1 MDSGQPANALI
12 RRLVAEGIVAEDTL
26 TAVEQEAGA
35 AGGSLIAR
43 LAERK
48 ETDLARLAGAVAREF
63 GLPLLDL
70 DRLADLVTAPA
81 GPDTEFFASRQLI
94 PLAADGRRLT
104 LGLADPAQI
113 TALDEARQ
121 RTGLEP
127 RAVVVEYHKLAAR
140 LKTPGPGM
148 AAAGALDDELPALEF
163 EGESP
168 REEDTAIVSSVEEAP
183 VVRFVSG
190 ILLSAIRQ
198 GASDIHF
205 EPYENSYRV
214 RLRIDGLL
222 RVAAQPPAGL
232 AAKVC
237 ARLKVLARLDIAER
251 RAPQDGRMRLRLSDR
266 RRVDLRMNTLPTLYG
281 EKVVV
286 RILDSGAALPGLD
299 ELGMNPRQQRD
310 FVSAL
315 AQPQGMILVTGP
327 TGSGKTVTLYAALS
341 RLNALERNISAVED
355 PCEIQLSGINQVNV
369 NRAAGL
375 TFASTLRAFLRQDP
389 DVIMVGEIRDAE
401 TAAIGM
407 RAAQTGHLV
416 LSTLHTEDAPATLA
430 RLRDLEVPAYAAA
443 SVRLIV
449 AQRLAR
455 RLCVECRRNYT
466 PRLPDLREQGMEL
479 DALPAGIRL
488 YRPGASGN
496 CRHCADGYRGRVG
509 LFQVMPISATQRGLV
524 LKGASGAEI
533 EAQAELEQIAGLRAS
548 GWEKVRQGITSLEE
562 VNRVTA
568 TGLSGPAPAERR
580 NGP

>member
-1 MDSGQPANALI
+1 MDSGTPANPLA
-12 RRLVAEGIVAEDTL
+12 RRLVAEGVATE
-26 TAVEQEAGA
+26 TALARRDLGA
-35 AGGSLIAR
+35 SGGSLVAW

-48 ETDLARLAGAVAREF
+48 GTDLARLAGAVAGEF

-70 DRLADLVTAPA
+70 DRLADLPPAPT
-81 GPDTEFFASRQLI
+81 GLDPEFCASRRLL
-94 PLAADGRRLT
+94 PLAANGSQLA
-104 LGLADPAQI
+104 LGLADPAHI

-140 LKTPGPGM
+140 LKTAGAGM
-148 AAAGALDDELPALEF
+148 AEDALLEDELPALEF

-168 REEDTAIVSSVEEAP
+168 QEEDTAIVSSVQEAP

-190 ILLSAIRQ
+190 ILLNAIRQ

-205 EPYENSYRV
+205 EPYESSYRV
-214 RLRIDGLL
+214 RFRIDGML

-251 RAPQDGRMRLRLSDR
+251 RAPQDGRLRVRLPGR
-266 RRVDLRMNTLPTLYG
+266 RKVDMRMNTLPTLHG

-299 ELGMNPRQQRD
+299 ELGMDARQQRD
-310 FVSAL
+310 FAAAL

-341 RLNALERNISAVED
+341 RLNGLERNISAVED

-389 DVIMVGEIRDAE
+389 DVIMVGEIRDPE
-401 TAAIGM
+401 TAAIAA

-430 RLRDLEVPAYAAA
+430 RLRDLEVPPYAAA

-455 RLCVECRRNYT
+455 RLCPECHRAA
-466 PRLPDLREQGMEL
+466 PEAAPLRERGL
-479 DALPAGIRL
+479 DPDALPAGTML
-488 YRPGASGN
+488 YDPGASGT

-509 LFQVMPISATQRGLV
+509 LFQVMPVSPAQRELI
-524 LKGASGAEI
+524 LKGAPASEI

-548 GWEKVRQGITSLEE
+548 GWEKARQGITSLEE
-562 VNRVTA
+562 VDRVTA
-568 TGLSGPAPAERR
+568 SGLSAPAPH
-580 NGP
+580 GS

>member
-1 MDSGQPANALI
+1 MDSGKPASPLL
-12 RRLVAEGIVAEDTL
+12 RRLVAEDIASEAALRAAEQDL
-26 TAVEQEAGA
+26 GHS
-35 AGGSLIAR
+35 GSSVIAW

-48 ETDLARLAGAVAREF
+48 GTDLARLAGAIASEF

-70 DRLADLVTAPA
+70 DRLAEMPPA
-81 GPDTEFFASRQLI
+81 GAGVDPEFFASRRLI
-94 PLAADGRRLT
+94 PLAADNRRIT

-113 TALDEARQ
+113 MILDEARQ

-127 RAVVVEYHKLAAR
+127 RAVVVEHHKLAAR
-140 LKTPGPGM
+140 LKSGGAGM
-148 AAAGALDDELPALEF
+148 AELALLDDELPPLEF
-163 EGESP
+163 EGEAP
-168 REEDTAIVSSVEEAP
+168 PEEDTAIVSSVQEAP
-183 VVRFVSG
+183 VVRFVNS

-205 EPYENSYRV
+205 EPYESSYRV

-222 RVAAQPPAGL
+222 QVAAQPPIGL

-251 RAPQDGRMRLRLSDR
+251 RAPQDGRLRLRLSGR
-266 RRVDLRMNTLPTLYG
+266 RRVDLRMSTLPTLHG

-299 ELGMNPRQQRD
+299 ELGMDTRQQRD
-310 FVSAL
+310 FASAL

-355 PCEIQLSGINQVNV
+355 PCEIQLPGINQVNI

-401 TAAIGM
+401 TAAIAT

-430 RLRDLEVPAYAAA
+430 RLRDLEVPPYAAA

-449 AQRLAR
+449 AQRLVR
-455 RLCVECRRNYT
+455 RLCSQCRRPCA
-466 PRLPDLREQGMEL
+466 PRPQDVRRQGMDL
-479 DALPAGIRL
+479 DALPPGARL
-488 YRPGASGN
+488 YRPGASSACG
-496 CRHCADGYRGRVG
+496 HCANGYRGRVG
-509 LFQVMPISATQRGLV
+509 LFQVMPVSAAQRALIHA
-524 LKGASGAEI
+524 GAPMAEI
-533 EAQAELEQIAGLRAS
+533 EAQAELEKVADLRAS
-548 GWEKVRQGITSLEE
+548 GWEKARQGITSLEE

-568 TGLSGPAPAERR
+568 TGLSVPLAADRAVK
-580 NGP
+580 

>member
-1 MDSGQPANALI
+1 MDSGAPANPLA
-12 RRLVAEGIVAEDTL
+12 RRLMAEGVAGEETL
-26 TAVEQEAGA
+26 AQARRELGA
-35 AGGSLIAR
+35 SGGSLVAW

-48 ETDLARLAGAVAREF
+48 ETDLARLAGAVAGEF

-70 DRLADLVTAPA
+70 DRLADLPPAPA
-81 GPDTEFFASRQLI
+81 GLDPEFFASRRLL
-94 PLAADGRRLT
+94 PLAADGSRLA

-113 TALDEARQ
+113 TALDEVRQ
-121 RTGLEP
+121 RSGLEA
-127 RAVVVEYHKLAAR
+127 RGVVVEYHKLAAR
-140 LKTPGPGM
+140 LQTAGAGM
-148 AAAGALDDELPALEF
+148 AEDALLEDELPALEF

-168 REEDTAIVSSVEEAP
+168 QEEDTAIVSSVQEAP

-190 ILLSAIRQ
+190 ILLNAIRQ

-205 EPYENSYRV
+205 EPYESSYRV
-214 RLRIDGLL
+214 RFRIDGML

-251 RAPQDGRMRLRLSDR
+251 RAPQDGRLRVRLPGR
-266 RRVDLRMNTLPTLYG
+266 RKVDLRMNTLPTLHG

-310 FVSAL
+310 FAAAL

-341 RLNALERNISAVED
+341 RLNVLERNISAVED

-369 NRAAGL
+369 NRVAGL

-389 DVIMVGEIRDAE
+389 DVIMVGEIRDPE
-401 TAAIGM
+401 TAAIAA

-430 RLRDLEVPAYAAA
+430 RLRDLEVPPYAAA

-455 RLCVECRRNYT
+455 RLCPECRRACAAEAA
-466 PRLPDLREQGMEL
+466 LLREHGVEP
-479 DALPAGIRL
+479 DALPAGTML
-488 YRPGASGN
+488 YGPEDSGA

-509 LFQVMPISATQRGLV
+509 LFQVMPVSAAQRGLI
-524 LKGASGAEI
+524 LGGAPVSDI
-533 EAQAELEQIAGLRAS
+533 EAQAEIEQIAGLRAS

-562 VNRVTA
+562 VGRVTA
-568 TGLSGPAPAERR
+568 TGVSAPAAHGR
-580 NGP
+580 

>member
-1 MDSGQPANALI
+1 MNPSMPANPLI
-12 RRLVAEGIVAEDTL
+12 RRLMADGVVSEASLKAAEGDL
-26 TAVEQEAGA
+26 GPS
-35 AGGSLIAR
+35 GGSIVGW

-48 ETDLARLAGAVAREF
+48 GTDLARLAGAIASEF

-70 DRLADLVTAPA
+70 DRLSEIPPA
-81 GPDTEFFASRQLI
+81 ATGLDSEFFASRRLL
-94 PLAADGRRLT
+94 PMATDGRRLV

-113 TALDEARQ
+113 AILDETRQ

-127 RAVVVEYHKLAAR
+127 RAVVVEHHKLAAR
-140 LKTPGPGM
+140 LKS
-148 AAAGALDDELPALEF
+148 AGAQTAELALLDDELPPLEF
-163 EGESP
+163 EGETP
-168 REEDTAIVSSVEEAP
+168 QEEDTAIASSVQEAP
-183 VVRFVSG
+183 VVRFVSS

-205 EPYENSYRV
+205 EPYESSYRV

-251 RAPQDGRMRLRLSDR
+251 RAPQDGRLRLRLSDR
-266 RRVDLRMNTLPTLYG
+266 RKVDLRMNTLPTLHG

-299 ELGMNPRQQRD
+299 ELGMNARQQRD
-310 FVSAL
+310 FSSAL

-341 RLNALERNISAVED
+341 RLNVLERNISAVED

-375 TFASTLRAFLRQDP
+375 TFASALRAFLRQDP

-401 TAAIGM
+401 TASIAT

-416 LSTLHTEDAPATLA
+416 LSTLHTEDAPATMA
-430 RLRDLEVPAYAAA
+430 RLRDLEVPPYEAG

-455 RLCVECRRNYT
+455 RLCPECRQAYT
-466 PRLPDLREQGMEL
+466 PRLADAREHGMDP
-479 DALPAGIRL
+479 DALPPGTRL
-488 YRPGASGN
+488 YRARSSAACG
-496 CRHCADGYRGRVG
+496 HCADGYRGRVG
-509 LFQVMPISATQRGLV
+509 LFQVMPVSAAQHELI
-524 LKGASGAEI
+524 LNGASVAEI
-533 EAQAELEQIAGLRAS
+533 EAQAKLEQVAELRAS
-548 GWEKVRQGITSLEE
+548 GWEKVRQGITSVEE

-568 TGLSGPAPAERR
+568 TGFSGPAAAR
-580 NGP
+580 

>member
-1 MDSGQPANALI
+1 MNSGAPANPLI
-12 RRLVAEGIVAEDTL
+12 RRLVAEGVVSKVALKAAERDLGHSGGSIVAW
-26 TAVEQEAGA
+26 
-35 AGGSLIAR
+35 

-48 ETDLARLAGAVAREF
+48 GTDLAGLAGAVAGEF

-70 DRLADLVTAPA
+70 DRLAEMPPVSVGLDP
-81 GPDTEFFASRQLI
+81 EFFASRRLL
-94 PLAADGRRLT
+94 PLAADGRRLV

-113 TALDEARQ
+113 TILDEARQ

-127 RAVVVEYHKLAAR
+127 RAVVVEYHKLSAR
-140 LKTPGPGM
+140 LKSAGAGM
-148 AAAGALDDELPALEF
+148 AELALLDDEPPPLEF
-163 EGESP
+163 EGETP
-168 REEDTAIVSSVEEAP
+168 QEEDTAIASSVQEAP
-183 VVRFVSG
+183 VVRFVSS

-205 EPYENSYRV
+205 EPYESSYRV
-214 RLRIDGLL
+214 RLRVDGML

-251 RAPQDGRMRLRLSDR
+251 RAPQDGRLRLRLSDR
-266 RRVDLRMNTLPTLYG
+266 RKVDLRMNTLPTLHG

-299 ELGMNPRQQRD
+299 ELGMNARQQRE
-310 FVSAL
+310 FASAL

-341 RLNALERNISAVED
+341 RLNVLERNISAVED

-369 NRAAGL
+369 NRTAGL

-401 TAAIGM
+401 TASIAT

-430 RLRDLEVPAYAAA
+430 RLRDLEVPPYAAA

-455 RLCVECRRNYT
+455 RLCVECREAYT
-466 PRLPDLREQGMEL
+466 LRPPEVGETGMNP
-479 DALPAGIRL
+479 DALPSGTRL
-488 YRPGASGN
+488 YRPGSSAACG
-496 CRHCADGYRGRVG
+496 HCADGYRGRVG
-509 LFQVMPISATQRGLV
+509 LFQVMPVSVAQHGLI
-524 LKGASGAEI
+524 LKGAPVAEI
-533 EAQAELEQIAGLRAS
+533 EAQAQLEQVAGLRAS
-548 GWEKVRQGITSLEE
+548 GWEKVRQGITSVEE

-568 TGLSGPAPAERR
+568 TSLSATTAAAH
-580 NGP
+580 

>member
-1 MDSGQPANALI
+1 MDSGAPANPLA
-12 RRLVAEGIVAEDTL
+12 RRLVAEGVATETTL
-26 TAVEQEAGA
+26 AQARRDPGA
-35 AGGSLIAR
+35 SGSSLVAW

-48 ETDLARLAGAVAREF
+48 GTDLARLAGAVAGEF

-70 DRLADLVTAPA
+70 DRLADLPPAPA
-81 GPDTEFFASRQLI
+81 GLDPEFFASRRLL
-94 PLAADGRRLT
+94 PLAANGRRLA

-113 TALDEARQ
+113 MALDEARQ

-127 RAVVVEYHKLAAR
+127 HGVVVEYHKLAAR
-140 LKTPGPGM
+140 LQTAGAGM
-148 AAAGALDDELPALEF
+148 AEDALLEDELPALEF

-168 REEDTAIVSSVEEAP
+168 QEEDTAIVSSVQEAP

-190 ILLSAIRQ
+190 ILLNAIRQ

-205 EPYENSYRV
+205 EPYESSYRV
-214 RLRIDGLL
+214 RFRIDGML

-251 RAPQDGRMRLRLSDR
+251 RAPQDGRLRVRLPGR
-266 RRVDLRMNTLPTLYG
+266 RKVDMRMNTLPTLHG

-299 ELGMNPRQQRD
+299 ELGMNARQQRD
-310 FVSAL
+310 FAAAL

-341 RLNALERNISAVED
+341 RLNVLARNISAVED

-401 TAAIGM
+401 TAAIAA

-430 RLRDLEVPAYAAA
+430 RLRDLEVPPYAAA

-455 RLCVECRRNYT
+455 RLCPECRRACA
-466 PRLPDLREQGMEL
+466 PEAAIVRKQGADPEG
-479 DALPAGIRL
+479 LPAGTML
-488 YRPGASGN
+488 YRPGASGA

-509 LFQVMPISATQRGLV
+509 LFQVMPVSAAQRELI
-524 LKGASGAEI
+524 LKGATGSEI
-533 EAQAELEQIAGLRAS
+533 EAQAEFEQIAGLRAS
-548 GWEKVRQGITSLEE
+548 GWEKARQGITSVEE
-562 VNRVTA
+562 IDRVTA
-568 TGLSGPAPAERR
+568 SGVSDPAAQ
-580 NGP
+580 GG

>member
-1 MDSGQPANALI
+1 MDSGKPENPLI
-12 RRLVAEGIVAEDTL
+12 RRLLADRVVSEATLKAAERDLGHSD
-26 TAVEQEAGA
+26 
-35 AGGSLIAR
+35 GSLIAW

-48 ETDLARLAGAVAREF
+48 GIDLARLAGAVASEF

-70 DRLADLVTAPA
+70 DRLAEMPA
-81 GPDTEFFASRQLI
+81 AVAGLDPEFFASRRLV

-113 TALDEARQ
+113 MILDEARQ

-127 RAVVVEYHKLAAR
+127 HAVVVEYHKLAAR
-140 LKTPGPGM
+140 LKS
-148 AAAGALDDELPALEF
+148 AGAGLAEFALRDDELPPLEF
-163 EGESP
+163 EGEAP
-168 REEDTAIVSSVEEAP
+168 QEEDTAIVSSVQEAP
-183 VVRFVSG
+183 VVRFVSS

-205 EPYENSYRV
+205 EPYESSYRV

-266 RRVDLRMNTLPTLYG
+266 RRVDLRMSTLPTLHG

-299 ELGMNPRQQRD
+299 ELGMDRRQQRD
-310 FVSAL
+310 FASAL
-315 AQPQGMILVTGP
+315 SQPQGMILVTGP

-341 RLNALERNISAVED
+341 RLNVLERNISAVED

-375 TFASTLRAFLRQDP
+375 TFANTLRAFLRQDP

-401 TAAIGM
+401 TAAIAT

-416 LSTLHTEDAPATLA
+416 LSTLHTEDAPATLV
-430 RLRDLEVPAYAAA
+430 RLGDLGVPRYAAA

-455 RLCVECRRNYT
+455 RLCPKCRQAYT
-466 PRLPDLREQGMEL
+466 PRPADVREQGL
-479 DALPAGIRL
+479 DPDAIPPGTRL
-488 YRPGASGN
+488 YRPGFSGA
-496 CRHCADGYRGRVG
+496 CGHCVDGYRGRVG
-509 LFQVMPISATQRGLV
+509 LFQVMPVSAAQRGLI
-524 LKGASGAEI
+524 LQGAPVGEV
-533 EAQAELEQIAGLRAS
+533 EAQADLEQVAGLRSS
-548 GWEKVRQGITSLEE
+548 GWEKARQGVTSVEE

-568 TGLSGPAPAERR
+568 SSLSAPMAATG
-580 NGP
+580 